1 MVPNAKSMDSQRE
14 PKACDAILQA
24 VGQRSQ
30 VIPEVLSMIQCLQS
44 RVCQGT
50 RMFVLGKTK
59 QTGIR
64 LTYKAFPSLGSAE
77 REKSTAELDA
87 ARTTAKTL
95 AMQLKFSRYA
105 EEKVYSAYTDLR
117 SRAEASQVSIG
128 EDMRAVS
135 RNTELL
141 SF

>member
-1 MVPNAKSMDSQRE
+1 M
-14 PKACDAILQA
+14 
-24 VGQRSQ
+24 
-30 VIPEVLSMIQCLQS
+30 LS
-44 RVCQGT
+44 
-50 RMFVLGKTK
+50 KTK

-95 AMQLKFSRYA
+95 AMQLKSSRYA
-105 EEKVYSAYTDLR
+105 EEKVYSAYADLR

>member
-1 MVPNAKSMDSQRE
+1 M
-14 PKACDAILQA
+14 
-24 VGQRSQ
+24 
-30 VIPEVLSMIQCLQS
+30 LS
-44 RVCQGT
+44 
-50 RMFVLGKTK
+50 KTK

-87 ARTTAKTL
+87 ARTTAKIL
-95 AMQLKFSRYA
+95 AMQLKLSRYA
-105 EEKVYSAYTDLR
+105 EEKVYSAYDDLR
-117 SRAEASQVSIG
+117 SRAEASQVSIA

>member
-1 MVPNAKSMDSQRE
+1 MVPNVKSMDSQRE

-30 VIPEVLSMIQCLQS
+30 LIPEVLDMINETWTKFRGEEFVPS
-44 RVCQGT
+44 RLADKESWPT
-50 RMFVLGKTK
+50 RMFVLNKTK

-87 ARTTAKTL
+87 ARTTAKHSGH
-95 AMQLKFSRYA
+95 AV
-105 EEKVYSAYTDLR
+105 EIVKVCLR
-117 SRAEASQVSIG
+117 RGAQC
-128 EDMRAVS
+128 
-135 RNTELL
+135 L
-141 SF
+141 S